1 MIVIICKRWLA
12 PETMYVIRNSI
23 KKQAEDGI
31 IVLPPG
37 FTCMEYSDT
46 TDKNVEVIFTKSPI
60 KKTIG
65 LKEKFRKLKIINWII
80 NNSKKCYAKFIICRS
95 KLRKNKEV

>member
-12 PETMYVIRNSI
+12 PETMHVIRESI

-37 FTCMEYSDT
+37 FFKCIEYSDT
-46 TDKNVEVIFTKSPI
+46 TDKNVEIIFTKSQI
-60 KKTIG
+60 KKTLG
-65 LKEKFRKLKIINWII
+65 LKEKFRKLKFINWII
-80 NNSKKCYAKFIICRS
+80 NKSKKCYVKFIIWRS
-95 KLRKNKEV
+95 N

>member
-12 PETMYVIRNSI
+12 PETIRVIRDSI

-37 FTCMEYSDT
+37 FKCIAYSDT
-46 TDKNVEVIFTKSPI
+46 ADKNVEVIFTKSPI
-60 KKTIG
+60 KKTLD
-65 LKEKFRKLKIINWII
+65 LKEKFRKLKFINRIINK
-80 NNSKKCYAKFIICRS
+80 SKKCYAKFVIWRS
-95 KLRKNKEV
+95 KLRKNKEA